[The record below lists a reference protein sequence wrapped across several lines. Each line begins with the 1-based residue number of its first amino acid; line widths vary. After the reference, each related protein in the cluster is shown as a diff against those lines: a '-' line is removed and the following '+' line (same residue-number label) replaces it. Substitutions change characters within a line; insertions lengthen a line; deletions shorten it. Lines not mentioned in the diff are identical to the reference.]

1 MECFSSD
8 ALSPVDRRNAWN
20 ALYSAQVNHVDFVP
34 ADRREFST
42 QLSLGHLG
50 PLQFAMMS
58 SNRITIERTP
68 RHISSTRQR
77 RYTFIAQAVGSSRL
91 SHCGNDAQLEQG
103 DFVLCDSSAPH
114 LFEMEDSSRIL
125 MLRMDDATIRQHL
138 PTPEQFCGLRL
149 SRNVGLTS
157 TMFATIQKMQEQ
169 IESGFSTHYDDRLAH
184 HLLEMLSMSFA
195 IGFDE
200 RPDLS
205 AVVSV
210 RLSDV
215 VRYIESNLRDPE
227 LSPAKIA
234 TGLNISPRY
243 LRLIFSSKG
252 ERLYGYICRRRLE
265 ECAKNIC
272 DPRWSGHTLTEIAF
286 KWGFNSAA
294 HFARSFRGQFGVSP
308 REYRQGQ
315 LN

>member
-8 ALSPVDRRNAWN
+8 TLPPANRRNAWN
-20 ALYSAQVNHVDFVP
+20 TLYSAQVNQVDFVP
-34 ADRREFST
+34 ADRRDFSA
-42 QLSLGHLG
+42 QLSMGHLG
-50 PLQFAMMS
+50 PLQFAMMAA
-58 SNRITIERTP
+58 NRITIERTP

-103 DFVLCDSSAPH
+103 DFVLCDSAAPH
-114 LFEMEDSSRIL
+114 LFEMQDSSRIL
-125 MLRMDDATIRQHL
+125 MLRMDDATIRKHL

-149 SRNVGLTS
+149 NSNVGLTS
-157 TMFATIQKMQEQ
+157 TTFATIRQMQEQ
-169 IESGFSTHYDDRLAH
+169 IEKGFSTHYDTRLAH
-184 HLLEMLSMSFA
+184 HLLELLSMSFA

-200 RPDLS
+200 QPDVS
-205 AVVSV
+205 AVVSI

-215 VRYIESNLRDPE
+215 VRHIENNLRDPD
-227 LSPAKIA
+227 LSPASIA
-234 TGLNISPRY
+234 SGLNISPRY

-252 ERLYGYICRRRLE
+252 ERLYSYIARRRLE

-294 HFARSFRGQFGVSP
+294 HFARSFRAQFGVSP
-308 REYRQGQ
+308 REYRRGK